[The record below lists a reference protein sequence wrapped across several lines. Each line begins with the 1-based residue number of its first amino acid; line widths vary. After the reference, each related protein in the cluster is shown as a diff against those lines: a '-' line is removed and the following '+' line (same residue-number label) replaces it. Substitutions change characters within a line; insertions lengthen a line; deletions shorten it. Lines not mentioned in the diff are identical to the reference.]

1 MPSKASFLE
10 LLKRGLWTAL
20 AAAAETMPSLS
31 ELDYAL
37 LEKRATEQCD
47 SVEAKR
53 LEIAVSFAT
62 KRLMSMESS

>member
-37 LEKRATEQCD
+37 LEKRATE
-47 SVEAKR
+47 
-53 LEIAVSFAT
+53 
-62 KRLMSMESS
+62 